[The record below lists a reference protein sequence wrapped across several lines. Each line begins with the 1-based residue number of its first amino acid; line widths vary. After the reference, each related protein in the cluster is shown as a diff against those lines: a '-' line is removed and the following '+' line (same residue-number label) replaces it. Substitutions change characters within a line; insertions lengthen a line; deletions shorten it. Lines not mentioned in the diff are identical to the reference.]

1 MKYQNV
7 TINGKSISIPEYYQK
22 VDSLPDIP
30 EDSVPY
36 MVQTENALCLVL
48 ISAADYSKSLPKDK
62 ASLIAGIRQYLGEN
76 QGLIQVET
84 AEDYVYS
91 IVKTLQEPSGVQYI
105 LTYQRF
111 YPEFVLNIQGF
122 FEETGTTG
130 MRDSLVYGI
139 CHGQGLVGNDKDPLA
154 GWNRDPYDESITKG
168 ALMNLSEQEQFDEKF
183 PGFPLSMCRDF
194 VKALVDSID
203 V

>member
-36 MVQTENALCLVL
+36 VVQTENALCLVL

-62 ASLIAGIRQYLGEN
+62 DSLIAGIRQYLGEN

-105 LTYQRF
+105 LTS
-111 YPEFVLNIQGF
+111 P
-122 FEETGTTG
+122 
-130 MRDSLVYGI
+130 
-139 CHGQGLVGNDKDPLA
+139 
-154 GWNRDPYDESITKG
+154 
-168 ALMNLSEQEQFDEKF
+168 
-183 PGFPLSMCRDF
+183 
-194 VKALVDSID
+194 
-203 V
+203 